1 MKTGHASHL
10 KRQAP
15 SKMSKSYLRVLD
27 WKVVFFAL
35 LACYVLPGILVGTV
49 LAAAVQEA
57 MPQAAAQPIASL
69 LAFASF
75 LVPPIAGGYF
85 AARFARSL
93 PRLHVL
99 VVGVLGALVSLL
111 AFPASPRAM
120 AAYAVTSVV
129 LAALGGYVRLKS
141 TQKDE
146 G

>member
-1 MKTGHASHL
+1 
-10 KRQAP
+10 
-15 SKMSKSYLRVLD
+15 MSTPYLRLLD

-35 LACYVLPGILVGTV
+35 LVCYVLPGILVGTV

-57 MPQAAAQPIASL
+57 MPQAAAHPISSF

-75 LVPPIAGGYF
+75 LVPPFAGGYF

-111 AFPASPRAM
+111 AFRASPRAM
-120 AAYAVTSVV
+120 AAYAATSLV
-129 LAALGGYVRLKS
+129 LAALGGYVRMRS
-141 TQKDE
+141 APKDAA
-146 G
+146 